1 MIVTIDGPAGS
12 GKSSTAKSVATK
24 TGWHYLDSGS
34 LYRAYTLLYLNYGDL
49 NEFLDSL
56 NKHNVTLEVDHNH
69 VQTLLDGN
77 VLGDAIRTPNVSQN
91 VSKISALS
99 DVRRKVNAEMR
110 RIVQSYDFV
119 ADGRDLGSIVFPD
132 AAAKFFMVAD
142 IDIRAERRYQEL
154 VAKGMDVSLEEIK
167 QNLAERDYQDSTR
180 DEAPLIKPKNAI
192 EIDTTKLPF
201 EEQVK
206 IISSVIK
213 KLK

>member
-24 TGWHYLDSGS
+24 TGWYYLDSGS

-56 NKHNVTLEVDHNH
+56 YKHNVTLEVDHNH

-99 DVRRKVNAEMR
+99 EVRRKVNAEMR
-110 RIVQSYDFV
+110 RIVQRHDFI

-132 AAAKFFMVAD
+132 AVAKFFMVAD
-142 IDIRAERRYQEL
+142 IHIRAERRYQEL
-154 VAKGMDVSLEEIK
+154 VAKGMDVSLDEIK

-180 DEAPLIKPKNAI
+180 DEAPLIKPHNAI

-201 EEQVK
+201 EEQVE